1 MTIGRGE
8 RRMERPAVV
17 ERRQRTPS
25 EAGEGGRRD
34 SSGAW
39 CRPPER
45 LELADGE
52 VHVWRA
58 RLGNPCRLPPAARSW
73 LSHDEKQRARR
84 FVFDVDRER
93 YETHRCLLRMLL
105 SRYLGVLPEDIRLKE
120 NARSKPALQTT
131 DGGPT
136 LEFNASH
143 CGGLAVYAF
152 AWRRRVGIDVERV
165 RPGWSD
171 RSIAERFFS
180 RGEVRALR
188 ALPVHHQ
195 EAAFFAAWTRKEA
208 LLKALGF
215 GLSEDL
221 AAFDVSVDPQGPAAV
236 LDARGPLRAA
246 RKFWLTDFVPA
257 TGYRGCLAVAGR
269 PVGVTCWD
277 WSAAGGHGGDW
288 GGHLDELAVVQTP
301 RSGGG

>member
-1 MTIGRGE
+1 MTRSG
-8 RRMERPAVV
+8 VV
-17 ERRQRTPS
+17 ERRERTPS

-58 RLGNPCRLPPAARSW
+58 RLGDPCLLPPAARSW

-105 SRYLGVLPEDIRLKE
+105 GRYLGVLPGNVPLTADA
-120 NARSKPALQTT
+120 NGKPALQTM

-208 LLKALGF
+208 LVKALGL
-215 GLSEDL
+215 GLTGDL

-236 LDARGPLRAA
+236 LDARGPLWAA

-269 PVGVTCWD
+269 PERVSYWNRVEAW
-277 WSAAGGHGGDW
+277 AHGGGW
-288 GGHLDELAVVQTP
+288 GSDLDELAVVQAP
-301 RSGGG
+301 RSGAG

>member
-1 MTIGRGE
+1 MT
-8 RRMERPAVV
+8 RPGVV

-25 EAGEGGRRD
+25 EAGEGRRRD
-34 SSGAW
+34 TSGAW

-105 SRYLGVLPEDIRLKE
+105 GRYLGVLPEDIRLKE

-165 RPGWSD
+165 RPGLSE

-208 LLKALGF
+208 LLKALGL
-215 GLSEDL
+215 GLTGDL
-221 AAFDVSVDPQGPAAV
+221 AAFDVSVDPQGAAV
-236 LDARGPLRAA
+236 LLGVRGHLREAW
-246 RKFWLTDFVPA
+246 RLWLTDFVPA
-257 TGYRGCLAVAGR
+257 RGYRGCLAVAGR
-269 PVGVTCWD
+269 PERVSYWNWVEACARGEASCVD
-277 WSAAGGHGGDW
+277 
-288 GGHLDELAVVQTP
+288 LDESALALGLVTQG
-301 RSGGG
+301 R